1 MKLKTIFKPMILA
14 GAAIS
19 PIAIIASCGT
29 TNVSFAEAPELDQAT
44 IINGVIKYQDLQ
56 LSSDINNA
64 QKQISNDLIIANKDK
79 IFKGTTTL
87 LKDVNQIGSINLI
100 LNKDQQSIQLSFQL
114 NPQSFIEANGL
125 PNVKPR
131 IFKTLITGFQT
142 SSQPP
147 VDTDLEQIKKE
158 LEQIVATASF
168 DVTNKNRLAS
178 LVLDSEIIWNQQANY
193 GDVIF
198 MINQI
203 SPDDQKGILGFKVTF
218 SKSGIFKTIDIETN
232 DSRAISGFEKQI
244 SINDEQLVAQEALR
258 LQTNIN
264 QVISQNQFSI
274 NELNQYKSN
283 PNSFQLNYLQHG
295 FNYVV
300 EKFDFATINVAAKN
314 QTTQQ
319 AIQIN
324 LQVKVTKNQSSQ
336 KVTLVKKG
344 FVVLEQKPDE
354 SIVPWFPDPNLM
366 RQHEK
371 QRLDKLQQNHLLKQT
386 NFTMNEIENFK
397 KNPTK
402 FLANIFGLVPQQYF
416 EYKIENS
423 DFNVDVNGT
432 GATIKL
438 RISARLWR
446 DGQNPKTVI
455 KSNELSFKINING
468 SSILNKEVNYP
479 ETPDSN
485 LVYSIKPKSGNGNS
499 YKPDS
504 NEAIINVDLKQDSSF
519 NIGEINPDDGDQNEL
534 MFRQIL
540 NDKFNLMFETTGTLP
555 NDYWNNPNWV
565 WFNGL
570 EFIKDSQTGK
580 PTGFSVQAQ
589 FSYIDSTDAD
599 AWFGAEINFNNGYY
613 QDIAKPDPQIKFDE
627 IKANFEKLILNQ
639 NLDEIKMHTGSEGVY
654 QFSNLRPVN
663 DGLMT
668 GSTWVNFLNFS
679 ISEFRKENK
688 FLVDV
693 NVIDDSI
700 NYLTNEISFKWK
712 IIGNKDLTGKEW
724 TSDLQKIKY
733 KPSANWKSNIKSSS
747 SITFSNNA
755 LRVDQFLDQFGF
767 NPNYLSVDQQNEN
780 LSKLATNNWTWKARE
795 FALVARFL
803 FYQGFND
810 GASELAIAI
819 ENLVTP
825 NSLSDN
831 PQSYDVVLKA
841 KLNAAGA
848 GFYSPYIQ
856 TFGNL
861 NSKPAR
867 QFNENDLVEIRLSIN
882 SVEKTPFVFTSAA
895 EILPG
900 LGVGNTWGKGR
911 GDQEVIQDQPPRTDV
926 FAIQLGSYSFSIK
939 VNNQFYWSPENIN
952 HRFLNLSLMNRYK
965 FNDAFWPIP
974 PAKDGWISDWNDLN

>member
-29 TNVSFAEAPELDQAT
+29 TNVSFAEVPELDQPT
-44 IINGVIKYQDLQ
+44 IINGTINYQDLQ

-87 LKDVNQIGSINLI
+87 LKDVNQISSINLI

-114 NPQSFIEANGL
+114 NAQSFIEANGL

-142 SSQPP
+142 SAQPP
-147 VDTDLEQIKKE
+147 VDTDLEQIQKE
-158 LEQIVATASF
+158 LEQIAANASF

-193 GDVIF
+193 GNVIF

-203 SPDDQKGILGFKVTF
+203 NPDDQKGILGFKVTF

-300 EKFDFATINVAAKN
+300 EKFDFATINIANKN
-314 QTTQQ
+314 QATQQ

-336 KVTLVKKG
+336 KVTLVKQA

-371 QRLDKLQQNHLLKQT
+371 QRLDKLQKNHLLKQS

-416 EYKIENS
+416 EYKIEDGDFIFDNS
-423 DFNVDVNGT
+423 NNQSV
-432 GATIKL
+432 IKL
-438 RISARLWR
+438 KISARLWR
-446 DGQNPKTVI
+446 DLQTPNVVI
-455 KSNELSFKINING
+455 KSEWLTFKIKVNNKKDFVLKTTQLQYQIN
-468 SSILNKEVNYP
+468 
-479 ETPDSN
+479 
-485 LVYSIKPKSGNGNS
+485 PKSGSDIKVDDTDPN
-499 YKPDS
+499 YKY
-504 NEAIINVDLKQDSSF
+504 ATINVDLQKNQNL
-519 NIGEINPDDGDQNEL
+519 NIGAIDPENGEENEKL
-534 MFRQIL
+534 IRQIIKDRPEL
-540 NDKFNLMFETTGTLP
+540 IFDITGNLP
-555 NDYWNNPNWV
+555 ADYWDNEDNSQ
-565 WFNGL
+565 FLGL
-570 EFIKDSQTGK
+570 ELIKNQTEQN
-580 PTGFSVQAQ
+580 PSGFSVNFIIWQT
-589 FSYIDSTDAD
+589 DSNIEGSVLDAT
-599 AWFGAEINFNNGYY
+599 INFTNGYY
-613 QDIAKPDPQIKFDE
+613 QAIDQPKPEEQFNQIKA
-627 IKANFEKLILNQ
+627 KFEQLISKQ
-639 NLDEIKMHTGSEGVY
+639 ALDEVKMHTGSQGVY
-654 QFSNLRPVN
+654 QFANLRPVN
-663 DGLMT
+663 DGLMI
-668 GSTWVNFLNFS
+668 GSTWANFLNFS
-679 ISEFRKENK
+679 PSEFEKENK
-688 FLVDV
+688 FLV
-693 NVIDDSI
+693 NVKVVDDSI
-700 NYLTNEISFKWK
+700 NYLNNEITFKWK
-712 IIGNKDLTGKEW
+712 LEGNKNLAQQIW
-724 TSDLQKIKY
+724 TSSEQKIQY
-733 KPSANWKSNIKSSS
+733 QPSTNWKSNIKSSS
-747 SITFSNNA
+747 SLTFSNNA

-767 NPNYLSVDQQNEN
+767 NSNYLSVDQQNEN

-819 ENLVTP
+819 ENLPTT

-848 GFYSPYIQ
+848 GFYSPYVQ